1 MTQRENALMVKYETV
16 FVTDPA
22 LTEEEIEAII
32 KMIDE
37 VTTSAGGTVH
47 KVERWGKRRLAY
59 PILHKEEGFYILM
72 LVECPT
78 QLVKEIERRYRM
90 NDRIIRHQTVRV
102 QDESQ
107 LGPSP
112 IMKARPPE
120 REQAPAEPT
129 PRAVTPPA
137 P

>member
-1 MTQRENALMVKYETV
+1 MLKYETI
-16 FVTDPA
+16 FVADPT
-22 LTEEEIEAII
+22 LTEDETEAII

-37 VTTSAGGTVH
+37 TVTSAGGTVL

-59 PILHKEEGFYILM
+59 PILHKEEGFYVLM
-72 LVECPT
+72 VVDCPA
-78 QLVKEIERRYRM
+78 QLVKEIERRYRI

-102 QDESQ
+102 QHESQ

-120 REQAPAEPT
+120 REETPTAPT
-129 PRAVTPPA
+129 PQAVTPPA